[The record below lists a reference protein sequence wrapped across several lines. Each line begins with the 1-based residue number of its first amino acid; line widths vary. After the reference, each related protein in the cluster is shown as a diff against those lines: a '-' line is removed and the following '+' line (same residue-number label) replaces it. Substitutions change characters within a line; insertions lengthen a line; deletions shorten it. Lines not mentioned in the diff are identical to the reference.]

1 MNCYAIAFHPLRIS
15 DRFINMNKL
24 LIALTIFISLQL
36 PAIAQ
41 QATAFKDKNSSLF
54 LYALPPNQT
63 VEIEI
68 QKPLEKA
75 LQANSC
81 GLIVIKS
88 SETFSVENQ
97 TITPNF
103 NFNIRELPKT
113 CVELAGY
120 PQIFKTSTGAIAIS
134 GKTPNAAYTVSFPN
148 YKVKKQLTANAC
160 GFVEIRNFSGS
171 FLNLPTVTTGR
182 ADFAFSAL
190 PIKEPLLCL
199 KNTLYFP
206 VGFNPRDAI
215 VNAVGVTTPPV
226 TVTPPTTVTSQTAQP
241 VAARSG
247 NNLIISSIPPGTY
260 TVSNAANP
268 SQSKSYTVSN
278 KACLVSDR
286 TQIGSPSAFLISRQ
300 GLTFPI
306 VWSAL
311 QQVSTIPTCNS

>member
-1 MNCYAIAFHPLRIS
+1 
-15 DRFINMNKL
+15 MNKL
-24 LIALTIFISLQL
+24 FTLLTILISLQL

-41 QATAFKDKNSSLF
+41 QATAFKDRNSTLF

-75 LQANSC
+75 VQANSC
-81 GLIVIKS
+81 GLIVVKS
-88 SETFSVENQ
+88 ADTFSIENQ
-97 TITPNF
+97 TIMPNF

-113 CVELAGY
+113 CAELVGY
-120 PQIFKTSTGAIAIS
+120 PQIFETPTGAIAVG
-134 GKTPNAAYTVSFPN
+134 GKVPNAAYTISYPN
-148 YKVKKQLTANAC
+148 YKVKKRLIANSC
-160 GFVEIRNFSGS
+160 GFVQIRNFSAS
-171 FLNLPTVTTGR
+171 FINLPTVTSGR

-206 VGFNPRDAI
+206 LGFVPRDAI
-215 VNAVGVTTPPV
+215 ANAINQPPV
-226 TVTPPTTVTSQTAQP
+226 IPPTTQTTVNSQNAQP
-241 VAARSG
+241 VAVKSG
-247 NNLIISSIPPGTY
+247 NYLIVSSIPPGTY

-268 SQSKSYTVSN
+268 SLSKTYTVGI

-286 TQIGSPSAFLISRQ
+286 THLGSPNSFLISRQ

-306 VWSAL
+306 VWAAL
-311 QQVSTIPTCNS
+311 QQSSTIPNCN

>member
-1 MNCYAIAFHPLRIS
+1 
-15 DRFINMNKL
+15 MNK
-24 LIALTIFISLQL
+24 ILTVLIFISLQL

-75 LQANSC
+75 IQANSC

-88 SETFSVENQ
+88 TETFSIENQ
-97 TITPNF
+97 TVTPSF
-103 NFNIRELPKT
+103 NFDVRELPKT

-120 PQIFKTSTGAIAIS
+120 PQTFKTLTGAIAIG
-134 GKTPNAAYTVSFPN
+134 GKVPNAAYTVSYPSH
-148 YKVKKQLTANAC
+148 KVKRNLTANAC
-160 GFVEIRNFSGS
+160 GFAQIRNFSAS
-171 FLNLPTVTTGR
+171 FLNLPTITAGR

-206 VGFNPRDAI
+206 LGFNLRDALAQSAAGI
-215 VNAVGVTTPPV
+215 ANAVGVTAPPV

-247 NNLIISSIPPGTY
+247 NNLIVSSIPPGDY
-260 TVSNAANP
+260 TVTNAANP
-268 SQSKSYTVSN
+268 LQKKTYTVTS
-278 KACLVSDR
+278 KACLVSDVSDWLRLR

-306 VWSAL
+306 VWNAL
-311 QQVSTIPTCNS
+311 QQVPTIPICK

>member
-1 MNCYAIAFHPLRIS
+1 
-15 DRFINMNKL
+15 MNKL
-24 LIALTIFISLQL
+24 LTLTIFISLQL

-41 QATAFKDKNSSLF
+41 QATAFKDKNSTLF

-75 LQANSC
+75 VQANSC
-81 GLIVIKS
+81 GLIVVKS
-88 SETFSVENQ
+88 ADTFSIENQ
-97 TITPNF
+97 TIMPNF

-113 CVELAGY
+113 CAELVGY
-120 PQIFKTSTGAIAIS
+120 PQIFKTPTGAIAIT
-134 GKTPNAAYTVSFPN
+134 GKIPNAAYTVSYPN
-148 YKVKKQLTANAC
+148 YKVKKQLTANTC
-160 GFVEIRNFSGS
+160 GFVQVRNFSAS
-171 FLNLPTVTTGR
+171 FLKLPTVTSGR

-206 VGFNPRDAI
+206 LGFSPRDAI
-215 VNAVGVTTPPV
+215 ANAVGFVPPV
-226 TVTPPTTVTSQTAQP
+226 APPATTTIITSQTAQP
-241 VAARSG
+241 VAAKSG
-247 NNLIISSIPPGTY
+247 NYLIVSSIPPGDY
-260 TVSNAANP
+260 TVTNAANP
-268 SQSKSYTVSN
+268 AHKKTYTVTS

-286 TQIGSPSAFLISRQ
+286 THLGTPSAFLISRQ

-311 QQVSTIPTCNS
+311 QETSTIPTCN